1 MYRRFL
7 TDTDYLSIMSKEAFH
22 QLVREVD
29 SRILQ
34 AEEVSEASIVEY
46 LHGKFEVEKALEI
59 GKVIAPYNPQIT
71 YPAGSYFL
79 IDDKPVRALRTIS
92 GNKRPSLT
100 VYWKEYER
108 PVGVMTE
115 EEEQEAMIEA
125 ENKVQQVSLEDSFKP
140 DFMVRSHHHHG
151 PRPAFVSTRPDHA
164 CDLPAELCKARK
176 YSQRHNYQTGDIV
189 MFSNKAYECLY
200 NNGPAYNDIQIPG
213 IVGWKQIEVA
223 EWETLMDY
231 EVNTV
236 VSYKG
241 GFYALLSKEE
251 YDPIQSPIAA
261 PDEVWGMIADYDENE
276 TYEFSE
282 TEWVVKDG
290 AVFVPS
296 LDPNASELKQAYNY
310 DFHDP
315 RNINLRK
322 HMLRMAVYELH
333 KIIAPHN
340 VSTARITD
348 YEASLQWLQDVS
360 KMRIDPGI
368 PRCIDKCTKKEVTDY
383 GLATYRRDYNPY
395 ENEWQI

>member
-34 AEEVSEASIVEY
+34 AEEVSEASIREY

-79 IDDKPVRALRTIS
+79 IDDKPVRALRTIA
-92 GNKRPSLT
+92 GNKRPSL
-100 VYWKEYER
+100 VAYWKEYEQ

-115 EEEQEAMIEA
+115 EEEAEALVEA
-125 ENKVQQVSLEDSFKP
+125 ENKIRQMSLEDSMKP
-140 DFMVRSHHHHG
+140 SFMVAEHRHEPAS
-151 PRPAFVSTRPDHA
+151 AFVSSRPAHV
-164 CDLPAELCKARK
+164 CSLPAEICKARK
-176 YSQRHNYQTGDIV
+176 YSQRHNYQAGDIA
-189 MFSNKAYECLY
+189 MFAEKAYECLRD
-200 NNGPAYNDIQIPG
+200 NGPAYNDIQIPG
-213 IVGWKQIEVA
+213 VVGWKQVETVG
-223 EWETLMDY
+223 WETLMDY
-231 EVNTV
+231 DVNTV
-236 VSYKG
+236 VSYKDS
-241 GFYALLSKEE
+241 FYALLSKEG
-251 YDPIQSPIAA
+251 YDSLQSPAEA
-261 PDEVWGMIADYDENE
+261 PDEVWGLIADYDESVE
-276 TYEFSE
+276 YRFSE
-282 TEWVVKDG
+282 TEWVVRDG

-296 LDPNASELKQAYNY
+296 MDPNPSVLEQHVNY

-315 RNINLRK
+315 RNINLKK

-360 KMRIDPGI
+360 RMRIDPGI
-368 PRCIDKCTKKEVTDY
+368 PRCIDRNTRKAVTDY

>member
-46 LHGKFEVEKALEI
+46 LHGKFEVEKAFEV
-59 GKVIAPYNPQIT
+59 GKVIKPYNPQIT

-92 GNKRPSLT
+92 GNKRPS
-100 VYWKEYER
+100 VIAYWKEYER

-115 EEEQEAMIEA
+115 EEEREALIEA
-125 ENKVQQVSLEDSFKP
+125 ENKIRQVSLEDSFKP
-140 DFMVRSHHHHG
+140 DFMVHNHHHG
-151 PRPAFVSTRPDHA
+151 PQSAFISTRPIHV
-164 CDLPAELCKARK
+164 CDLPSELCKARK
-176 YSQRHNYQTGDIV
+176 YSQRHNYQVGDIV
-189 MFSNKAYECLY
+189 MFAGKAYECFF

-213 IVGWKQIEVA
+213 IVGWQQVEA
-223 EWETLMDY
+223 PEWEPLMDY
-231 EVNTV
+231 GVNSV
-236 VSYKG
+236 VSYKQD
-241 GFYALLSKEE
+241 FYALLSKDG
-251 YDPIQSPIAA
+251 YDPAQSPAAA
-261 PDEVWGMIADYDENE
+261 PDEVWGLICEYEEDA
-276 TYEFSE
+276 TYEFSD
-282 TEWVVKDG
+282 TEWVFKDG
-290 AVFVPS
+290 AVFIPS
-296 LDPNASELKQAYNY
+296 IDPNASVLEQGFNY

-315 RNINLRK
+315 RNINLKK
-322 HMLRMAVYELH
+322 HMIRMATYELH

-360 KMRIDPGI
+360 RMRIDPGI
-368 PRCIDKCTKKEVTDY
+368 PRCIDRNTRKEVTDY